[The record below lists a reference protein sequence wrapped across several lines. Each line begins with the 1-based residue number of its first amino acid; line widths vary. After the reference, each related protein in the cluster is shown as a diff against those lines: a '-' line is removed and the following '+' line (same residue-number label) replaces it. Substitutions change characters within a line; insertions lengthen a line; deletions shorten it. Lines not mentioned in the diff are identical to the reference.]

1 MGDSRRFSLMA
12 DLVRQYV
19 PRRDTLIADVAGGGG
34 GLQAALRGLGYRNVL
49 SIDRRQKYASGRSGY
64 RYGLFNYK
72 YSDTFGLVVGMH
84 PDEATDHIVLYGRE
98 RNIPWIVCPCCV
110 RPSAASYG
118 DGRNDYH
125 RWIAHLR
132 ALGGG
137 STKVVT
143 VNLPMTGRGIVL
155 LGGLDSGGAA
165 TPGAAQEREG

>member
-1 MGDSRRFSLMA
+1 VGDSRRFSLMA
-12 DLVRQYV
+12 DLVRKYV
-19 PRRDTLIADVAGGGG
+19 PDRKIVIGDVAGGGG

-49 SIDRRQKYASGRSGY
+49 SIDRRRKYASGRSGY
-64 RYGLFNYK
+64 RYGLFSYK

-84 PDEATDHIVLYGRE
+84 PDEATDHIVLYGQE

-110 RPSAASYG
+110 RPSAVPYG

-137 STKVVT
+137 PAKVET
-143 VNLPMTGRGIVL
+143 VNLPMAGRRIVL
-155 LGGLDSGGAA
+155 LGGLEFEGAG
-165 TPGAAQEREG
+165 TPGVARGRGL